1 VLKNIIAMKKKSLQA
16 LTKAEFIAHYNALT
30 LRIVLIGMSNAGK
43 SRRAKELM
51 ESLDFFVY
59 SVDAE
64 IAKELGLRDVEA
76 IGEWLGHPDVPG
88 YKEKEKI
95 YLALEEKFSD
105 IAYIEKHVPRGKNI
119 VFDTT
124 GSVAHLSEEIRTK
137 LYEHCLVVYLTVDSI
152 ERMIENFFETVK
164 PLIWGDYFSQRE
176 GESRDEALRRSYPEL
191 LAFREERYASG
202 LNVVKIP
209 AHILWDAT
217 AECIL
222 NTILSRL
229 PGSLEEKNPET
240 GEMEDIEIPWRKST

>member
-1 VLKNIIAMKKKSLQA
+1 MTKGKKPIHA
-16 LTKAEFIAHYNALT
+16 LTKREFIAHYNALT

-64 IAKELGLRDVEA
+64 IAKALNLPNVEA
-76 IGEWLGHPDVPG
+76 IGKWLGHPDLPG

-105 IAYIEKHVPRGKNI
+105 IAYIEKHVPKGKNI

-137 LYEHCLVVYLTVDSI
+137 LYEHCLVVYLTVDDL
-152 ERMIENFFETVK
+152 ERMIKKFFETTK
-164 PLIWGDYFSQRE
+164 PLIWGDCFSQHE

-191 LAFREERYASG
+191 LAFREGRYASG
-202 LNVVKIP
+202 LNVVQIP
-209 AHILWDAT
+209 AHTLWDAT
-217 AECIL
+217 AERIL
-222 NTILSRL
+222 DTILSEL
-229 PGSLEEKNPET
+229 PGSLDEKNLET
-240 GEMEDIEIPWRKST
+240 GEKEDITIPWRKSA